1 MKLKKLSIGSDH
13 GGFGLKEKLV
23 KSLSEAGFSVADKLF
38 LPRAWII
45 RTTPRRFAAML

>member
-23 KSLSEAGFSVADKLF
+23 KSLSEAGFSVADKGTHSSESVDY
-38 LPRAWII
+38 RDYA
-45 RTTPRRFAAML
+45 